1 MAIAIES
8 LDPRNLQAERK
19 NIPMDKIRV
28 SRDTQARVRLNP
40 ATVQE
45 YVELLERKVEFKDDI
60 EVYHDGFV
68 FWVGDGFHRHA
79 AYEKVGRLRV
89 PALVREG
96 SQRQAM
102 IHAAGANAEHGLPRK
117 REDVQRA
124 IRMLLDD
131 DETGRLSARTI
142 AKLVRCSPGMV
153 DNMKKLLGRGGEK
166 VVYTDRHGIET
177 EMDVSGQ
184 KERPRKTLAFG
195 APVNTYHDLPAGVRG
210 VLKDVLREISQLPK
224 ESYSFVLS
232 WLQGHLPPKPK
243 EAGNLLTQLELEEQA
258 EPDGLDRLGPVDEPM
273 EEDR

>member
-1 MAIAIES
+1 
-8 LDPRNLQAERK
+8 
-19 NIPMDKIRV
+19 
-28 SRDTQARVRLNP
+28 VRLNP
-40 ATVQE
+40 ATVAE

-68 FWVGDGFHRHA
+68 YWIADGFHRHA

-124 IRMLLDD
+124 IDMLLDD
-131 DETGRLSARTI
+131 DETGRLSARKI

-153 DNMKKLLGRGGEK
+153 DNRIKQRGKRGCP
-166 VVYTDRHGIET
+166 VVYTDRHGNET

-184 KERPRKTLAFG
+184 KDRPKKTLAFG

-210 VLKDVLREISQLPK
+210 VLKDVLREISELPK

-258 EPDGLDRLGPVDEPM
+258 AEADDRLGPVEEPL